1 MPPLNLAPNKCQQR
15 PFGALRMQVNLLAT
29 WTSPRTDLAGG
40 PYSTLQTSQLV
51 GRALAASQQTHSRSR
66 PFVPQASVP
75 SPSPLTRNMTGW
87 IRR

>member
-1 MPPLNLAPNKCQQR
+1 MPPPELGPNKCQQR

-51 GRALAASQQTHSRSR
+51 RRALAASHQTHSRSL

-75 SPSPLTRNMTGW
+75 DPKYDGLDPPMN
-87 IRR
+87 